1 MSGHGEK
8 LSRKQ
13 DQAIGALLTEQT
25 IESAAE
31 RVGVAEATLR
41 RWLKLPEF
49 LAAYRAAR
57 REVME
62 KTVAQMQQASWAAS
76 TTLIKLLGAGNESVR
91 LRAATE
97 LLNEANKGLE
107 ILDHEERLAALE
119 ELAAGQ
125 GGRR

>member
-8 LSRKQ
+8 LSRK
-13 DQAIGALLTEQT
+13 
-25 IESAAE
+25 
-31 RVGVAEATLR
+31 
-41 RWLKLPEF
+41 
-49 LAAYRAAR
+49 
-57 REVME
+57 